1 MNISRNTR
9 EKMYDKSIAVLIT
22 DVNQKK
28 NRHLIGEIFEVF
40 WTPLEA
46 KDGAIALPTVTG
58 EVEFCDDVEG
68 LILDPDF
75 VFDVRHLEILEIF
88 DDNVAQ
94 TELTCKYLLG
104 KLFKGVS

>member
-1 MNISRNTR
+1 
-9 EKMYDKSIAVLIT
+9 MYDKSLAVLIT

-40 WTPLEA
+40 WTPVEA
-46 KDGAIALPTVTG
+46 KDGMIVLPTVTG
-58 EVEFCDDVEG
+58 EVEFNEDIDG

-94 TELTCKYLLG
+94 TELTYKYLLG
-104 KLFKGVS
+104 KLKEEFII